1 MNQFSRRNLQN
12 ILKASTFSNFLNLG
26 SVQLYNT
33 LLSFLIYPLIIRKV
47 GLEAFGLFTIANYF
61 AGLMGTIINFGTSQS
76 GVKDVVI
83 NKEDPLKLSAT
94 FYTTL
99 SLRLIIFIAFVL
111 LFSFLE
117 LTHIPNYSFYL
128 FAIPLILSEVLNPMF
143 LFLGKEK
150 LAIFNI
156 TNLVAKILTIAAI
169 FIFIQGNKDAIWI
182 NFIIGSLN
190 CLAYIFL
197 IVWGISNYKINYS
210 MPQKGILL
218 NLFKSNFYLVGNNIS
233 VHLQQSL
240 LIFAINIFGNPLWLG
255 AYAICDKII
264 GAVKTLIST
273 LSNSMYPRAIAL
285 FKQGEQEF
293 LGYKRRMKKW
303 ISLSFLAFS
312 ILLSFLSPYVILL
325 LNGQPDENA
334 ENLLRIMAFLPF
346 LAALNV
352 FNVLECLIRN
362 DNVLIFRIAMILL
375 ILATGL
381 AWTIVSNDQLI
392 YLASYSLI
400 IETGALLFYEF
411 SINRKYGLNS

>member
-1 MNQFSRRNLQN
+1 
-12 ILKASTFSNFLNLG
+12 
-26 SVQLYNT
+26 
-33 LLSFLIYPLIIRKV
+33 LIIRKV

-76 GVKDVVI
+76 GVKDIVI
-83 NKEDPLKLSAT
+83 NKEDSKKLSVT
-94 FYTTL
+94 FYTTI
-99 SLRLIIFIAFVL
+99 SLRLIIFITFVL
-111 LFSFLE
+111 LFSLME

-197 IVWGISNYKINYS
+197 IIWGISNYKIPYIS
-210 MPQKGILL
+210 PQKSILL
-218 NLFKSNFYLVGNNIS
+218 NLFKNNFFLVGNNIS

-273 LSNSMYPRAIAL
+273 LSNSIYPRAIAL
-285 FKQGEQEF
+285 YKQGEQEF
-293 LGYKRRMKKW
+293 LEYKRRMKRW

-325 LNGQPDENA
+325 LNGHPDENA
-334 ENLLRIMAFLPF
+334 ESLLRIMAFLPF

-381 AWTIVSNDQLI
+381 AWAIVSNDQLF
-392 YLASYSLI
+392 YLGTYSLI

-411 SINRKYGLNS
+411 SINRKYSLNS

>member
-1 MNQFSRRNLQN
+1 
-12 ILKASTFSNFLNLG
+12 LG

-76 GVKDVVI
+76 GVKDIVI
-83 NKEDPLKLSAT
+83 NKEDSIKLSST
-94 FYTTL
+94 FYTTI
-99 SLRLIIFIAFVL
+99 SLRLIIFITFVL
-111 LFSFLE
+111 LFSLME
-117 LTHIPNYSFYL
+117 LTHIPNYSFYF

-156 TNLVAKILTIAAI
+156 TNLVAKILTIVAI
-169 FIFIQGNKDAIWI
+169 FIFIQGDKDAIWI

-197 IVWGISNYKINYS
+197 IIWGISNYKISYRS
-210 MPQKGILL
+210 PQKGILL
-218 NLFKSNFYLVGNNIS
+218 DLFKTNFYLVGNNIS

-285 FKQGEQEF
+285 YKQGEQEF
-293 LGYKRRMKKW
+293 LRYKRRMKKW

-325 LNGQPDENA
+325 LNGHPDENA

-375 ILATGL
+375 ILATAL

-400 IETGALLFYEF
+400 IETGALLLYEF

>member
-76 GVKDVVI
+76 GVKDIVI
-83 NKEDPLKLSAT
+83 HKEDPIKLSAT
-94 FYTTL
+94 FYTTI
-99 SLRLIIFIAFVL
+99 SLRLIIFITFVL
-111 LFSFLE
+111 LFSLME
-117 LTHIPNYSFYL
+117 LTHIPNYSFYF

-156 TNLVAKILTIAAI
+156 TNLVAKILTIVAI
-169 FIFIQGNKDAIWI
+169 FIFIQGDKDAIWI

-197 IVWGISNYKINYS
+197 IIWGISNYNISYRS
-210 MPQKGILL
+210 PQKGMLL
-218 NLFKSNFYLVGNNIS
+218 NLFKTNFYLVGNNIS

-285 FKQGEQEF
+285 YKQGEQEF
-293 LGYKRRMKKW
+293 LGYKRRMKTW

-325 LNGQPDENA
+325 LNGHPDENA

-381 AWTIVSNDQLI
+381 AWVIVSNDQLI
-392 YLASYSLI
+392 YLGTYSLI

>member
-1 MNQFSRRNLQN
+1 M
-12 ILKASTFSNFLNLG
+12 
-26 SVQLYNT
+26 QLYNT

-83 NKEDPLKLSAT
+83 NKEDPLKLSTT

-197 IVWGISNYKINYS
+197 IVWGISKYKIKYS

-285 FKQGEQEF
+285 YKQGEQEF
-293 LGYKRRMKKW
+293 LGYKRRMKTW

-312 ILLSFLSPYVILL
+312 ILLSFLSPYVILF

-375 ILATGL
+375 ILDTGL

-392 YLASYSLI
+392 YLGAYSLI
-400 IETGALLFYEF
+400 IETGALLLYEF

>member
-1 MNQFSRRNLQN
+1 LNQFSRRNLQN

-76 GVKDVVI
+76 GVKDIVI
-83 NKEDPLKLSAT
+83 NKEDSIKLSST
-94 FYTTL
+94 FYTTI
-99 SLRLIIFIAFVL
+99 SLRLIIFITFVL
-111 LFSFLE
+111 LFSLME

-156 TNLVAKILTIAAI
+156 TNLVAKILTIVAI
-169 FIFIQGNKDAIWI
+169 FIFIQGTKDAIWI
-182 NFIIGSLN
+182 NFIIGTLN

-197 IVWGISNYKINYS
+197 IIWGISTYKLSYIN
-210 MPQKGILL
+210 PQKGVIINLL
-218 NLFKSNFYLVGNNIS
+218 KNNFYLVGNNIS

-285 FKQGEQEF
+285 YKKGEQEF
-293 LGYKRRMKKW
+293 LGYKRRMKTW

-312 ILLSFLSPYVILL
+312 ILLSVLSPYVILL
-325 LNGQPDENA
+325 LNGQPDQNA

-375 ILATGL
+375 IVATGL
-381 AWTIVSNDQLI
+381 AWTIVSNEQLI

-400 IETGALLFYEF
+400 IETGALLLYEF

>member
-1 MNQFSRRNLQN
+1 
-12 ILKASTFSNFLNLG
+12 
-26 SVQLYNT
+26 
-33 LLSFLIYPLIIRKV
+33 V

-76 GVKDVVI
+76 GVKDIVI
-83 NKEDPLKLSAT
+83 NKEDSIKLSST
-94 FYTTL
+94 FYTTI
-99 SLRLIIFIAFVL
+99 SLRLIIFITFVL
-111 LFSFLE
+111 LFSLME

-156 TNLVAKILTIAAI
+156 TNLVAKILTIIAI
-169 FIFIQGNKDAIWI
+169 FIFIQGTKDAIWI
-182 NFIIGSLN
+182 NFIIGTLN

-197 IVWGISNYKINYS
+197 IIWGISTYKLSYIS
-210 MPQKGILL
+210 PQKGVIINLL
-218 NLFKSNFYLVGNNIS
+218 KNNFYLVGNNIS

-285 FKQGEQEF
+285 YKQGEQAF
-293 LGYKRRMKKW
+293 LGYKRRMKTW

-312 ILLSFLSPYVILL
+312 ILLSVLSPFVILL
-325 LNGQPDENA
+325 LNGQPDQNA

-375 ILATGL
+375 IVATGL
-381 AWTIVSNDQLI
+381 AWTIVSNEQLI

-400 IETGALLFYEF
+400 IETGALLLYEF